1 MLFIAHWLVIFV
13 FWFFLAQLA
22 RKDGYKLPAL
32 FALLWIAGYF
42 LFPLLFPSLGLSGG
56 LYFTSY
62 GAVLSLILIYV
73 DMTRETM
80 GLRHKSTSPLEENS
94 SE

>member
-22 RKDGYKLPAL
+22 RKDGYKLPAF
-32 FALLWIAGYF
+32 FALLWIVGYV
-42 LFPLLFPSLGLSGG
+42 LFPSLGLSGG

-73 DMTRETM
+73 DMTRENM
-80 GLRHKSTSPLEENS
+80 GLRHKNTSPLEEDY